1 VSRELRALALVCALA
16 LLGGGCG
23 GGGRSSADRWR
34 DTASKACDQRADAV
48 LVASAQLTAE
58 STPEQFAAWFRQFFE
73 PAYRAQLDTM
83 RSASPPDDTART
95 LLKDTTAVVDTMAA
109 DPASFAVA
117 VDPFA
122 TVDAGWDAYG
132 LTACGSRGA

>member
-1 VSRELRALALVCALA
+1 VSPSLRAGALLCALALV
-16 LLGGGCG
+16 GCG
-23 GGGRSSADRWR
+23 SNGRSSADRWR
-34 DTASKACDQRADAV
+34 DAASKACDQRADAV
-48 LVASAQLTAE
+48 LVASAQLTAQ
-58 STPEQFAAWFRQFFE
+58 STPDQFAAWFRQFFE

-83 RSASPPDDTART
+83 RTAGPPDDTART
-95 LLKDTTAVVDTMAA
+95 LLKETTSVVDTMAA

-132 LTACGSRGA
+132 LSACGSRGA